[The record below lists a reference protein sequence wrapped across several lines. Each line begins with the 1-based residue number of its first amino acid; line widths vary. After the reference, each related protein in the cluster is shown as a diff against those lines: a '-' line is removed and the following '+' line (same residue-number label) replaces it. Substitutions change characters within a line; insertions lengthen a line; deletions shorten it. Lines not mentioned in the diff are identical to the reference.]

1 MSTTPD
7 NPAPLAR
14 RVPGELVGRLTA
26 AEFDAVCEKCEHE
39 GPQAALR
46 LLSRG
51 RVDSDGRPSRRR
63 TLLDAL
69 ERDPAWAERWQDAQS
84 TFLARVAAQITENA
98 FTPDET
104 IDYDPKS
111 GAVVRTRID
120 RRNMNALLLRL
131 AERLDPDWAPG
142 RRVTSTNTNV
152 NLNVDATNGAY
163 VLTPADIMLLEP
175 EDRPL
180 LVDLLRVIRDRKK
193 GGTDGPAPVA

>member
-1 MSTTPD
+1 MSTTSD

-14 RVPGELVGRLTA
+14 RVPGELVGRLTP
-26 AEFDAVCEKCEHE
+26 AEFDAVCEKCEQE

-51 RVDSDGRPSRRR
+51 RVDGTGRPSRRR

-69 ERDPAWAERWQDAQS
+69 ERDPAWAERWQDAQAA
-84 TFLARVAAQITENA
+84 FLARVAAQITENA
-98 FTPDET
+98 FTPDVT
-104 IDYDPKS
+104 QDFDAN
-111 GAVVRTRID
+111 GNVTRTRID

-163 VLTPADIMLLEP
+163 VLTPADIMHLDP

-180 LVDLLRVIRDRKK
+180 FVDLLRTIRDRKK